1 LTRFVTLRTE
11 ITRFFCRD
19 RAMRRIGLAFLVFL
33 GALTEGCSYIFSE
46 KRTVYQFEPGYG
58 VESPQF
64 LRSLDALG
72 TEMVPGNA
80 ARLLENGDGIFPAI
94 LSRIAEAKLS
104 INFETYIFSDSVIGR
119 QLAAAL
125 SERARSGVE
134 VRVLVDGWGSDL
146 GPLEIQM
153 TQ

>member
-1 LTRFVTLRTE
+1 MLTRFVTLRTE
-11 ITRFFCRD
+11 ITRFFSRD

-33 GALTEGCSYIFSE
+33 GVLTEGCSYIFSE

-104 INFETYIFSDSVIGR
+104 INFEAYIFSDSVIGR

-125 SERARSGVE
+125 SERARFAVE
-134 VRVLVDGWGSDL
+134 DRATIDESRPDPA
-146 GPLEIQM
+146 PLHPR
-153 TQ
+153 